1 MKVSNK
7 QRFNGRIAMEIEA
20 IQNSFHFATSQL
32 FSFLRVLTRMGVLL
46 RIAFLLAL
54 LMVVPK
60 QSQGQTNPFELSV
73 NPVTFS
79 GLPALHSFSVAQ
91 FNGKWYVMGGRRDGL
106 HRRQPFRAFDS
117 AHANRYIWQIDPQ
130 QKTIDSLPIMGLP
143 PMVESQ
149 LSSTNMLWAQEGD
162 FLYLAGGYGL
172 VSSND
177 VTQGM
182 GDREVHRTFP
192 YLTRVDLKALE
203 SWFDECKV
211 NRSRKSKNASV
222 NNSQRRKYNSTDKKW
237 AKAKVKKVFS
247 VIQDPKFAL
256 TGGGMVVADG
266 KFYLAGGHR
275 FDGLYN
281 PMGPQNGPGFEQEY
295 HRGIRVFSVVNS
307 PRFAV
312 QWLDELI
319 DSTIRRRDLNVM
331 EDLSWEVLDEANG
344 SGQALDDL
352 GGRSVSVFPRV
363 LKSLQLFSGVFQERA
378 NIPHTTVLRLGALNK
393 IQAVPAFHQ
402 LLNQYHS
409 AHLAMYSYKV
419 DAQFNVFFGGI
430 SQYFYNDSMELVQ
443 DPDVPVVQTA
453 SVVERNA
460 AGEYKEYR
468 LPISLPKGVGA
479 GTEFIPSQYMPR
491 MEGTQV
497 VDMESLL
504 GDSLLLGYL
513 YGGFSTTAP
522 NVFFDNDADESK
534 AEPGLYAVYWYRNQN
549 RKDPSSKIW
558 CDDDWVV
565 NQGSNGQLHFQAF
578 ANTETGKVV
587 FAIEAQR
594 AGDCKLILRDVGG
607 KLLLEYDFPTGLVAG
622 ENLIALP
629 LYNAKET
636 KEYRVEIQSEG
647 IVLKEILRINP

>member
-7 QRFNGRIAMEIEA
+7 QRFNGRIAIEIEA
-20 IQNSFHFATSQL
+20 IQDSFHFTTSL
-32 FSFLRVLTRMGVLL
+32 LLDFMRGLTRMGVLL

-54 LMVVPK
+54 LMVVPN

-73 NPVTFS
+73 KPVTFS

-130 QKTIDSLPIMGLP
+130 QKTIDSLPIIGLP

-149 LSSTNMLWAQEGD
+149 MSSTNMLWTQEGD

-211 NRSRKSKNASV
+211 NRNRKSKNARV
-222 NNSQRRKYNSTDKKW
+222 NNSQRRKFNSTDKKW
-237 AKAKVKKVFS
+237 AKAKAKKVFS

-319 DSTIRRRDLNVM
+319 DSAIRRRDLNVM
-331 EDLSWEVLDEANG
+331 EDLSWELLDEANG
-344 SGQALDDL
+344 SGQALDVL
-352 GGRSVSVFPRV
+352 GGRSASGFPRV

-378 NIPHTTVLRLGALNK
+378 NIPHTTVLRLGAQNK
-393 IQAVPAFHQ
+393 IQAVPGFHQ

-549 RKDPSSKIW
+549 RTDPSSKIW
-558 CDDDWVV
+558 CDDAWVV
-565 NQGSNGQLHFQAF
+565 NQGNNGQVHFQAF
-578 ANTETGKVV
+578 TNTENQKVYFIIDMASEGPCTLSIKDDTGKMLLTHV
-587 FAIEAQR
+587 FE
-594 AGDCKLILRDVGG
+594 GG
-607 KLLLEYDFPTGLVAG
+607 LPKG
-622 ENLIALP
+622 ESVFALP
-629 LYNAKET
+629 LYDPKRF
-636 KEYRVEIQSEG
+636 KVYQIEIDANG
-647 IVLKEILRINP
+647 ALLREQLIINP

>member
-1 MKVSNK
+1 
-7 QRFNGRIAMEIEA
+7 
-20 IQNSFHFATSQL
+20 
-32 FSFLRVLTRMGVLL
+32 
-46 RIAFLLAL
+46 
-54 LMVVPK
+54 
-60 QSQGQTNPFELSV
+60 
-73 NPVTFS
+73 
-79 GLPALHSFSVAQ
+79 
-91 FNGKWYVMGGRRDGL
+91 
-106 HRRQPFRAFDS
+106 
-117 AHANRYIWQIDPQ
+117 
-130 QKTIDSLPIMGLP
+130 
-143 PMVESQ
+143 
-149 LSSTNMLWAQEGD
+149 
-162 FLYLAGGYGL
+162 
-172 VSSND
+172 
-177 VTQGM
+177 
-182 GDREVHRTFP
+182 
-192 YLTRVDLKALE
+192 
-203 SWFDECKV
+203 
-211 NRSRKSKNASV
+211 
-222 NNSQRRKYNSTDKKW
+222 
-237 AKAKVKKVFS
+237 
-247 VIQDPKFAL
+247 
-256 TGGGMVVADG
+256 
-266 KFYLAGGHR
+266 
-275 FDGLYN
+275 
-281 PMGPQNGPGFEQEY
+281 MGPQNGPGFEQEY

-319 DSTIRRRDLNVM
+319 DSAIRRRDLNVM
-331 EDLSWEVLDEANG
+331 EDLSWELLDEANG
-344 SGQALDDL
+344 SGQAIDGL
-352 GGRSVSVFPRV
+352 GGRSASGFPRV

-378 NIPHTTVLRLGALNK
+378 NIPHTTVLRLGAQNK
-393 IQAVPAFHQ
+393 IQAVPGFHQ

-549 RKDPSSKIW
+549 RTDPSSKIW
-558 CDDDWVV
+558 CDDAWVV

-578 ANTETGKVV
+578 TNTVTGKVV
-587 FAIEAQR
+587 FAIEAQK
-594 AGDCKLILRDVGG
+594 AGDCKLILRDTDN

-647 IVLKEILRINP
+647 VVLKEILRINP

>member
-1 MKVSNK
+1 VL
-7 QRFNGRIAMEIEA
+7 AVA
-20 IQNSFHFATSQL
+20 IQRNYNKVVGSMILVTQNFTGRRYLCETMQSLNFWVRRKNTLVLSL
-32 FSFLRVLTRMGVLL
+32 F
-46 RIAFLLAL
+46 LAL
-54 LMVVPK
+54 FLTL
-60 QSQGQTNPFELSV
+60 SAQTNPFELSV
-73 NPVTFS
+73 KPVTFS

-130 QKTIDSLPIMGLP
+130 QKTIDSLPITGLP

-211 NRSRKSKNASV
+211 NRNRKSKNAPF
-222 NNSQRRKYNSTDKKW
+222 NKPQRRKFNSTDKKW
-237 AKAKVKKVFS
+237 AKAKAKKVFS

-266 KFYLAGGHR
+266 KFYLAAGHR

-319 DSTIRRRDLNVM
+319 DSAIRRRDLNVM
-331 EDLSWEVLDEANG
+331 EDLSWELLDEANG
-344 SGQALDDL
+344 SGQAIDGL
-352 GGRSVSVFPRV
+352 GGRSASGFPRV

-378 NIPHTTVLRLGALNK
+378 NIPHTTVLRLGAQNK
-393 IQAVPAFHQ
+393 IQAVPGFHQ

-513 YGGFSTTAP
+513 YGGFSTTAS

-558 CDDDWVV
+558 CDDAWAV
-565 NQGSNGQLHFQAF
+565 NQGNNGQVHFQAF
-578 ANTETGKVV
+578 TNTENQKVYFIIDMASEGPCTLSIKDETGKVLLTHV
-587 FAIEAQR
+587 FE
-594 AGDCKLILRDVGG
+594 GG
-607 KLLLEYDFPTGLVAG
+607 LPKG
-622 ENLIALP
+622 ESVFALP
-629 LYNAKET
+629 LYDAKQIKT
-636 KEYRVEIQSEG
+636 YLVEINAAG
-647 IVLKEILRINP
+647 TVLREQLIINP